1 MKEFFKNIF
10 QKTSSSLN
18 GGSNFLKQNKLGVF
32 SFLFSFILI
41 TTFIDITLT
50 RNAAIKQIKRDI
62 LTWQNYLYE
71 AGLDIAYENLR
82 FNNILIYPLVEVDNL
97 QIYNLSGEH
106 LWSLKTNKASFRLS
120 WLGGKKIKADLGEQ
134 SVFVFDEKAHIINT
148 PENALSINVNKEFD
162 FKNLQLEF
170 DNLEIKDFAK
180 IKELVFA
187 LRHHQQAD
195 AGTAL
200 YPSFESHL
208 EIKDVAINGLVQ
220 YPLTSKIT
228 RIYTKINLRGQINP
242 EETFAPAVENWLHQG
257 GFLEISNLIVQWNPL
272 ILVGKGDIN
281 FNESFAPRMH
291 LKTSSK
297 AMFEL
302 LEDLNKNEL
311 FERKGLFVAR
321 ILLSSKS
328 FKLRDNDKYLTVTTS
343 IDYQDGKLNLENIPI
358 MNLNP

>member
-1 MKEFFKNIF
+1 M
-10 QKTSSSLN
+10 
-18 GGSNFLKQNKLGVF
+18 
-32 SFLFSFILI
+32 

-50 RNAAIKQIKRDI
+50 RNAAINQIKKDI
-62 LTWQNYLYE
+62 ITWQNYLNE

-82 FNNILIYPLVEVDNL
+82 FNNILIYPLIEVDNL
-97 QIYNLSGEH
+97 QIYNLSGKH
-106 LWSLKTNKASFRLS
+106 LWNIKINHASFSLS
-120 WLGGKKIKADLGEQ
+120 WLGGRKINTDLGEQ

-148 PENALSINVNKEFD
+148 PENALSINVNKNFG
-162 FKNLQLEF
+162 FKNLHLEL

-208 EIKDVAINGLVQ
+208 EIKDVTINGLIQ

-228 RIYTKINLRGQINP
+228 RIYTKINLRGQIKP
-242 EETFAPAVENWLHQG
+242 EESFAPAIENWLHQG
-257 GFLEISNLIVQWNPL
+257 GFLEISNLIVQWNPM

-281 FNESFAPRMH
+281 FNESFSPRMH

-297 AMFEL
+297 AMLEL
-302 LEDLNKNEL
+302 MQDLSKNEL
-311 FERKGLFVAR
+311 FERKGLFVAK
-321 ILLSSKS
+321 ILLSNKS
-328 FKLRDNDKYLTVTTS
+328 FKLRDNDKYLTVTTP
-343 IDYQDGKLNLENIPI
+343 IDYQDGKLNIENIPI